1 MVKKVDSFIRRLR
14 WKAHHFCKDNGQND
28 SRQFDNFGFKTSAT
42 PPQNE
47 YLNAFENDMYEMIR
61 NIEFINV
68 RNEFQGKLRQDL
80 ENIQSSRNIL
90 AFEDKSTNLYELSKE
105 SYEKLLHD
113 NITQTYKKAPVKT
126 KRKIDRESKKF
137 AKNLSLDDKM
147 ECYSDNPAYITL
159 KDHKENF
166 RNNTKCRLIN
176 PSKSEVGLV
185 IKSYL
190 SNIIASISKNTKVN
204 QWRNTST
211 VIDWF
216 KNLADKQKRKF
227 IKFDI
232 AEFYPSISEDLLNKS
247 LDYAK
252 SFTTIGENVINT
264 IKLARKSLLFSKDG
278 TWDKK
283 GGNELFDV
291 TMGSF
296 QGAEICELVSLYLL
310 DKLSKLLG
318 KNNVGLYRD
327 DGLAAVKSTSGPVL
341 DKMRKNIII
350 LFKNEGLGITIN
362 TNLIETDFLDVT
374 INLTT
379 GKFFPYR
386 KPNNIPLYINVKSN
400 HPPSIIKD
408 IPKMINKRLSDL
420 SCNKEEFDK
429 AKPLYEKS
437 LHESGYKTSMSYG
450 QTEVKNS
457 RNRSRNIIW
466 FNPPFSQNV
475 KTNIGK
481 LFLKLVKK
489 HFPKHHP
496 LHKIF
501 NPNTVKLSYS
511 WMSNMSNIIKQHNS
525 NILSS
530 PTKTEERSCNCR
542 NKDNFPLDG
551 SCLKT
556 CIVYRADVIKHNG
569 THIYYGASDGE
580 FKFRYNNHTK
590 SFRNRG
596 YEHETELSKHIWEL
610 KDNNTE
616 FYLKWSIAAYASPYR
631 CGTRRCDFCLTE
643 KYIIARA
650 EQKNF
655 LNKRTEL
662 ISKCRH
668 RNKYIL
674 KNL

>member
-1 MVKKVDSFIRRLR
+1 M
-14 WKAHHFCKDNGQND
+14 
-28 SRQFDNFGFKTSAT
+28 
-42 PPQNE
+42 
-47 YLNAFENDMYEMIR
+47 
-61 NIEFINV
+61 
-68 RNEFQGKLRQDL
+68 
-80 ENIQSSRNIL
+80 
-90 AFEDKSTNLYELSKE
+90 
-105 SYEKLLHD
+105 
-113 NITQTYKKAPVKT
+113 
-126 KRKIDRESKKF
+126 
-137 AKNLSLDDKM
+137 
-147 ECYSDNPAYITL
+147 
-159 KDHKENF
+159 
-166 RNNTKCRLIN
+166 IN

-185 IKSYL
+185 SKSYL
-190 SNIIASISKNTKVN
+190 GNIIASISKKTKVS
-204 QWRNTST
+204 QWKNTST
-211 VIDWF
+211 VIVWF

-227 IKFDI
+227 LKFDI

-247 LDYAK
+247 IDYAK
-252 SFTTIGENVINT
+252 SFTTIGENVINA

-278 TWDKK
+278 TWVKK

-296 QGAEICELVSLYLL
+296 DGAEVCELVGLYLL

-318 KNNVGLYRD
+318 KDNVGLYRD

-341 DKMRKNIII
+341 DKMRKNIIT
-350 LFKNEGLGITIN
+350 LFKNEGLGITID

-374 INLTT
+374 FNLTT
-379 GKFFPYR
+379 CKFFPYR

-408 IPKMINKRLSDL
+408 LPKMVNKRLSDL

-437 LHESGYKTSMSYG
+437 LHESGYKISMSYA

-489 HFPKHHP
+489 HFPKRHC

-511 WMSNMSNIIKQHNS
+511 CMSNMSNFIKQHNS

-530 PTKTEERSCNCR
+530 PTKIEERSCNCR
-542 NKDNFPLDG
+542 NKDNCPLDG

-580 FKFRYNNHTK
+580 FKFQYNNHTK
-590 SFRNRG
+590 SFRYRG

-616 FYLKWSIAAYASPYR
+616 FYLKWSIATYASPYR
-631 CGTRRCDFCLTE
+631 CGTRRCDLCLTE

-650 EQKNF
+650 EQKNL

-662 ISKCRH
+662 ISKCGH
-668 RNKYIL
+668 INKYIF